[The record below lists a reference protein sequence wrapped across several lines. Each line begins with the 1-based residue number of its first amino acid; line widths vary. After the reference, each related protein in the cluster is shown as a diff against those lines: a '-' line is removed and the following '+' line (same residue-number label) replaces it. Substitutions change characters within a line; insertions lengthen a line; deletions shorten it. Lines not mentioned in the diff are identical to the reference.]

1 MLLRCAGFARGY
13 LLAVVVALIA
23 SHSMAQEA
31 GDLGY
36 IRAGGARIAGMSGAF
51 VSVGNDPF
59 SAFVNPAGLSSLERT
74 YMAADISRFS
84 VNTHNAFGVVAGKV
98 PRYGGVGAVSAAWVV
113 ARKNLDQNAR
123 DLALFDDF
131 RGILQFS
138 YGRTDVLDR
147 TSIGGSLKLLAA
159 NAGAGSEHGASADIG
174 MVYQVS
180 NEVSL
185 GVAFRDFM
193 EFVGL
198 GGRYDKAFPMTGA
211 FGASYRKTR
220 FTGEW
225 DILAAAELRTVEDDE
240 SFYAA
245 GLEVQRLI
253 YDRALLSLRGGV
265 NSDGV
270 AAGLGV
276 EYNWMKV
283 DYSLAATPDH
293 PLMEGPRHTFS
304 LTVQPL
310 EMLPRVGVH
319 PDSIRARYRRGAFQ
333 ESLDDGRAWLRL
345 EEYEDAVRRL
355 HQAQE
360 FAGNREDSA
369 QVQED
374 LDLAERGWLAE
385 QLSRTVEDSLRSAAN
400 ELNELAR
407 QARESG
413 SRQSI
418 AAVEENIGI
427 VSDLI
432 NQGDFD
438 AAQTVADLNSRQLDR
453 LSEATGASEEISDL
467 KNRADRARRQ
477 ILPARNRTIENYAD
491 AGDRLAQHRSLDSLI
506 IALEEYG
513 RALLLDPSHERSSA
527 GRLNAISLLT
537 DLVVARNASAPV
549 VTPPPTLTM
558 TEEQLQDRR
567 NEGTAYYRNGDYA
580 KAIEI
585 WNEVL
590 SQTKSVTDSLSILE
604 DIRTARARMESEETD
619 Q

>member
-1 MLLRCAGFARGY
+1 
-13 LLAVVVALIA
+13 
-23 SHSMAQEA
+23 
-31 GDLGY
+31 
-36 IRAGGARIAGMSGAF
+36 
-51 VSVGNDPF
+51 
-59 SAFVNPAGLSSLERT
+59 
-74 YMAADISRFS
+74 
-84 VNTHNAFGVVAGKV
+84 
-98 PRYGGVGAVSAAWVV
+98 
-113 ARKNLDQNAR
+113 
-123 DLALFDDF
+123 
-131 RGILQFS
+131 
-138 YGRTDVLDR
+138 
-147 TSIGGSLKLLAA
+147 
-159 NAGAGSEHGASADIG
+159 
-174 MVYQVS
+174 
-180 NEVSL
+180 
-185 GVAFRDFM
+185 
-193 EFVGL
+193 
-198 GGRYDKAFPMTGA
+198 
-211 FGASYRKTR
+211 
-220 FTGEW
+220 
-225 DILAAAELRTVEDDE
+225 
-240 SFYAA
+240 
-245 GLEVQRLI
+245 
-253 YDRALLSLRGGV
+253 
-265 NSDGV
+265 
-270 AAGLGV
+270 
-276 EYNWMKV
+276 
-283 DYSLAATPDH
+283 
-293 PLMEGPRHTFS
+293 
-304 LTVQPL
+304 
-310 EMLPRVGVH
+310 
-319 PDSIRARYRRGAFQ
+319 
-333 ESLDDGRAWLRL
+333 
-345 EEYEDAVRRL
+345 
-355 HQAQE
+355 
-360 FAGNREDSA
+360 
-369 QVQED
+369 
-374 LDLAERGWLAE
+374 
-385 QLSRTVEDSLRSAAN
+385 LSRTVEDFFRSAAN